1 MSSSLERVVVV
12 TCVLILVAGTAS
24 AATWHY
30 GARAGLNLPNL
41 RGDIEGLLAPDW
53 HPGLAAGGFAEADV
67 SPSTSIVL
75 EVDYVQK
82 GADYRQIVTDAAAN
96 FTEPNASLELSYV
109 EVPILA
115 RLHLLKERAI
125 TPFIEAGPTFGF
137 ALGAT
142 QKADGSSDIDLKGEL
157 KTMDVGLALGVGFRF
172 LAPFGRVDFETR
184 YGTGFGDLWDRTTPV
199 TYPGPSSPGDVESIN
214 HGFQFTLALSR

>member
-1 MSSSLERVVVV
+1 MRIAAISCAALVLV
-12 TCVLILVAGTAS
+12 TGAAS

-30 GARAGLNLPNL
+30 GARAGVNLANV
-41 RGDIEGLLAPDW
+41 RGDIEELLTPDW

-82 GADYRQIVTDAAAN
+82 GADYREIRTDAAGN

-125 TPFIEAGPTFGF
+125 TPFIEVGPTFGF

-142 QKADGSSDIDLKGEL
+142 QKSDSSPDVDLKDDL
-157 KTMDVGLALGVGFRF
+157 KTVDVGLALGVGFRF
-172 LAPFGRVDFETR
+172 ITQLGRVDFETR
-184 YGTGFGDLWDRTTPV
+184 YGTGFGDLWDLTTPV

-214 HGFQFTLALSR
+214 HGFQFSLSLSR